1 MKQIASLILFNALLS
16 FLLFLVAG
24 IVLIRLIPAG
34 RLLIDPEWRRKEYK
48 GYGALQAKYG
58 DPIGGMRR
66 VLWLI
71 NFVCFPIIAVT
82 IGIVSG
88 MMSRAHPVPIAFL
101 GILPIEVFVLSF
113 SELRMREVLPFVAY
127 LAVACLFA
135 FVVFNLRMTLR

>member
-1 MKQIASLILFNALLS
+1 VKQIAFLILFDALLS

-34 RLLIDPEWRRKEYK
+34 RLLIDPEWRHKEYK

-82 IGIVSG
+82 VGIVSG
-88 MMSRAHPVPIAFL
+88 TMSRAHPVPIAFL
-101 GILPIEVFVLSF
+101 GILPIEVFVLSL
-113 SELRMREVLPFVAY
+113 SELRIREVLPFVAY
-127 LAVACLFA
+127 AAIACVFA
-135 FVVFNLRMTLR
+135 FVVFHVHMTLR